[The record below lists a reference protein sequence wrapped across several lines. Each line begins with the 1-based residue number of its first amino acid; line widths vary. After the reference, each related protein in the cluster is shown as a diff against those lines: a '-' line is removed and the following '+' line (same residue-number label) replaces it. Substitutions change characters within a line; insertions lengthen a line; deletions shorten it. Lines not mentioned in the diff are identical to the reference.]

1 MTMNEPRLEQR
12 QTELSQL
19 SGCTRRQFMEV
30 TVGAAILTG
39 LSSAANA
46 AQGKAEVPRGTVGRT
61 GEKASMVGIGGFHL
75 GKPELAERAQT
86 RAQILIATRI
96 VPWATSA

>member
-1 MTMNEPRLEQR
+1 
-12 QTELSQL
+12 
-19 SGCTRRQFMEV
+19 MEV

-46 AQGKAEVPRGTVGRT
+46 AQGKAEVPRGTLGRT
-61 GEKASMVGIGGFHL
+61 GEKVSMVGIGGFHL